1 MIAAF
6 RSSPVRS
13 NPGFF
18 NDNGIVAILRDSI
31 FWIAMAISCNVHV
44 HGICLSQVIAV
55 NSAISCCRQSLR
67 VATNAATAGGD
78 SCTAAGT
85 GLIPRYHGWYHGRS
99 WLVLIPNQSDFP
111 FFSRE

>member
-1 MIAAF
+1 MIATF

-18 NDNGIVAILRDSI
+18 NDNGIVAILRDKCLGCFSI

-55 NSAISCCRQSLR
+55 NSAISCCDKVSEWQQTLQLLEGI
-67 VATNAATAGGD
+67 AAQLLGQD
-78 SCTAAGT
+78 
-85 GLIPRYHGWYHGRS
+85 
-99 WLVLIPNQSDFP
+99 
-111 FFSRE
+111 

>member
-55 NSAISCCRQSLR
+55 NSAISCCDKVSEWQQPLQLLEGI
-67 VATNAATAGGD
+67 AAQLLGQD
-78 SCTAAGT
+78 
-85 GLIPRYHGWYHGRS
+85 
-99 WLVLIPNQSDFP
+99 
-111 FFSRE
+111 